1 MAKKKNVTDPPSRR
15 IFLLGLTAVSALPAL
30 SEASAAIPAPA
41 TAAEPQA
48 QASNSTEVDALMTIV
63 TFRYGSYLQS
73 AELPMVRRGL
83 ERLQRNAAELLKV
96 PIHNGDAP
104 GVLERRLFVR
114 TGCGNQCGTRCFL
127 GRR

>member
-1 MAKKKNVTDPPSRR
+1 MAKKKNVVDPPSRR
-15 IFLLGLTAVSALPAL
+15 AFLLGLTAVSALPAL
-30 SEASAAIPAPA
+30 SEASAATPAPA

-48 QASNSTEVDALMTIV
+48 QASNSTEVDALMAIV

-104 GVLERRLFVR
+104 DCLFHPD
-114 TGCGNQCGTRCFL
+114 GL
-127 GRR
+127 

>member
-15 IFLLGLTAVSALPAL
+15 AFLLGLTAVSALPAFSDAL
-30 SEASAAIPAPA
+30 AATPGA

-48 QASNSTEVDALMTIV
+48 QASNSTEVDALMAIV
-63 TFRYGSYLQS
+63 TSRYGSNLQG

-96 PIHNGDAP
+96 SIHNGDAP
-104 GVLERRLFVR
+104 DCLFHPD
-114 TGCGNQCGTRCFL
+114 GL
-127 GRR
+127 

>member
-15 IFLLGLTAVSALPAL
+15 AFLLGLTAASALPAL
-30 SEASAAIPAPA
+30 SDALAATPA

-48 QASNSTEVDALMTIV
+48 QASNSTEVDALMAIV
-63 TFRYGSYLQS
+63 TSRYGSYLQS
-73 AELPMVRRGL
+73 AELPVVRHGL

-104 GVLERRLFVR
+104 DCLFHPD
-114 TGCGNQCGTRCFL
+114 GL
-127 GRR
+127 